1 MNVDTEIGIG
11 VDIETGID
19 IDRRTN
25 KDIHAD
31 VGVEGIETNEGIEHR
46 CRYKDIGFSKI
57 EDSIPG
63 LGKLE
68 QFNMKV
74 ISCQMP
80 WAADVR
86 LIAMELWIR
95 ETW

>member
-11 VDIETGID
+11 IDIETGID

-31 VGVEGIETNEGIEHR
+31 VGVEHR
-46 CRYKDIGFSKI
+46 CRYKDIGYISKI

-68 QFNMKV
+68 QCNIKV
-74 ISCQMP
+74 ITCQMP
-80 WAADVR
+80 WAAD
-86 LIAMELWIR
+86 WICR
-95 ETW
+95 P